1 MNVTQNIRKNPQI
14 QLFNKLFPI
23 VFMMICALM
32 FTANEICILLG
43 VI

>member
-23 VFMMICALM
+23 IVMLICALM

>member
-23 VFMMICALM
+23 VFMMICALI
-32 FTANEICILLG
+32 FSVNEICILLG